1 MNHRSTRPSPSS
13 RTASLALCAVLLA
26 AGQSVSAGIGD
37 GGESP
42 RGRWAER
49 MRGGA
54 AAAPLPAGV
63 RRIADLPYGA
73 DPRQRMDV
81 YLPASGAPAPGLR
94 APVIFMVHGGAWRTG
109 DKAMPKV
116 VEHKVARWVPQGFVL
131 VSINYRMLPDTPVA
145 QQAQDVALALA
156 TAQQH
161 AGEWGADAG
170 RFILMGHSAGA
181 HLVALLNARPAAAV
195 QWGAWPWLG
204 TVVLD
209 SAVLDVPRFMA
220 APHLPLYDAA
230 FGTDPAAWAR
240 LSPYDQLVAGTPP
253 WQFVCS
259 TERPD
264 QPCLQAESMARKVH
278 ARGSRATVLPQ
289 PLDHGEINGNL
300 GLDGGYTQA
309 LEDFMASLDPL
320 VARLLRR

>member
-1 MNHRSTRPSPSS
+1 MIRPS
-13 RTASLALCAVLLA
+13 RCSLSFRAMLLCAAVLCA
-26 AGQSVSAGIGD
+26 ARAAPAAAEGS
-37 GGESP
+37 GGGP
-42 RGRWAER
+42 LRARWAEG
-49 MRGGA
+49 MQAGVA
-54 AAAPLPAGV
+54 TPSTALPAGV

-81 YLPASGAPAPGLR
+81 YLPPAGARLAGQR

-116 VEHKVARWVPQGFVL
+116 VENKVARWVPQGFVL
-131 VSINYRMLPDTPVA
+131 VSVNYRMLPDTPVA

-156 TAQQH
+156 TAQQR
-161 AGEWGADAG
+161 AGEWGADAE

-181 HLVALLNARPAAAV
+181 HLVALLNARPAAALG
-195 QWGAWPWLG
+195 WGGWPWLG

-209 SAVLDVPRFMA
+209 SAVLDVPRFMS

-230 FGTDPAAWAR
+230 FGTDPALWAQ
-240 LSPYDQLVAGTPP
+240 LSPYDQLAAGTPP
-253 WQFVCS
+253 WLLVCS

-264 QPCLQAESMARKVH
+264 QPCLQAEAMARKVQ
-278 ARGSRATVLPQ
+278 ARGSRAAVLPQ
-289 PLDHGEINGNL
+289 PLGHGEINGEL
-300 GLDGGYTQA
+300 GLDGDYTGA
-309 LEDFMASLDPL
+309 VEDFMASLHPL